1 VHNAA
6 KLNGTPF
13 LCSTPLWRILVITTS
28 SGPLRRGGVIRG
40 SAPEPMSFQANK
52 QVESCFPYHNSSIH
66 LCSTDSLLMTHRGG
80 LSLSIII
87 WKIGGGGQASSC
99 PRDLHVIPFGCYNMN
114 WENNIKW
121 TLYDILYWRV
131 AIVSYFIYYCAIVM
145 RQWCRIVLK
154 YTWYHHEISLLRW
167 MLDRKNQT
175 DKQTIFIHSIILG
188 KQQ

>member
-1 VHNAA
+1 
-6 KLNGTPF
+6 
-13 LCSTPLWRILVITTS
+13 
-28 SGPLRRGGVIRG
+28 
-40 SAPEPMSFQANK
+40 MSIQANK
-52 QVESCFPYHNSSIH
+52 QAESCFPYHNSLIH

-87 WKIGGGGQASSC
+87 WRIGGGGQDSFW
-99 PRDLHVIPFGCYNMN
+99 PRDLHVIPFGCCNMN

-131 AIVSYFIYYCAIVM
+131 AIVSSFIYYCAIVM

-167 MLDRKNQT
+167 MLTEKNKLINKPSSYVQLYLEN
-175 DKQTIFIHSIILG
+175 SN
-188 KQQ
+188 